1 MPEKL
6 LTIAEAARYL
16 NISEDEIKR
25 LVDVGEIPAYRIG
38 GSFLR
43 FRKEHLDAI
52 RDDVEEV
59 EKDVPVAVKAGLD
72 EKGRPTH
79 HISDLEN
86 EIRKREPVIRQ
97 YDYTPA
103 EKLRDFFYFN
113 DFYLVSFLIIGI
125 LLFVIFKK
133 T

>member
-6 LTIAEAARYL
+6 MTISEVARYL
-16 NISEDEIKR
+16 KISEDEVKR
-25 LVDVGEIPAYRIG
+25 LVDIGEIPAYRIG

-59 EKDVPVAVKAGLD
+59 EKDVPAAVKAGLD

-79 HISDLEN
+79 HYTDLER
-86 EIRKREPVIRQ
+86 EARRKEPVVRQ
-97 YDYTPA
+97 YDYTA
-103 EKLRDFFYFN
+103 GERLKDFFYFN
-113 DFYLVSFLIIGI
+113 DFYIMSFAIIAV

>member
-6 LTIAEAARYL
+6 LTIAEAAKYL
-16 NISEDEIKR
+16 NISEDEVKR

-52 RDDVEEV
+52 RDDVEEF
-59 EKDVPVAVKAGLD
+59 EKDVPAAVKAGLD
-72 EKGRPTH
+72 EKGKPTH
-79 HISDLEN
+79 HITDLEK
-86 EIRKREPVIRQ
+86 EIRKREPIIRQ
-97 YDYTPA
+97 YEYTA
-103 EKLRDFFYFN
+103 VERVRDFFYFN
-113 DFYLVSFLIIGI
+113 DFYIISFVIVGI
-125 LLFVIFKK
+125 LLFVIFRK

>member
-6 LTIAEAARYL
+6 LTIAEAAKYL
-16 NISEDEIKR
+16 NISEDEVKR

-52 RDDVEEV
+52 RDDVEEF
-59 EKDVPVAVKAGLD
+59 EKDVPAAVKAGLD
-72 EKGRPTH
+72 EKGKPTH
-79 HISDLEN
+79 HISDLER
-86 EIRKREPVIRQ
+86 ETIKREPIMRQ
-97 YDYTPA
+97 YEYTA
-103 EKLRDFFYFN
+103 IERVRDFFYFN
-113 DFYLVSFLIIGI
+113 DFYIISFVIVGI
-125 LLFVIFKK
+125 LLFVIFRK

>member
-6 LTIAEAARYL
+6 LTISEAARYL
-16 NISEDEIKR
+16 HISEDEIKR

-59 EKDVPVAVKAGLD
+59 EKDVPVAVKSGLD
-72 EKGRPTH
+72 DKGRPTH
-79 HISDLEN
+79 HISDIEN
-86 EIRKREPVIRQ
+86 EIRRREPVIRQ
-97 YDYTPA
+97 YDYTAA
-103 EKLRDFFYFN
+103 ERFKDFFYFN
-113 DFYLVSFLIIGI
+113 DFYLISFVIIGI
-125 LLFVIFKK
+125 LLYVIFKK
-133 T
+133 V